1 MYHNS
6 ITCEHIHLD
15 LPLLNII
22 ISSTRDC
29 SSHLRFILFDGHD
42 MARLRD
48 SALHIDPTCLALP
61 NLVVYPSPLLGECLS
76 FLPSIVVVK
85 CPRLVVLHLRF
96 VTVPLLHP
104 FLAKALAPSHGLF
117 VSPIAA
123 PS

>member
-1 MYHNS
+1 M
-6 ITCEHIHLD
+6 D